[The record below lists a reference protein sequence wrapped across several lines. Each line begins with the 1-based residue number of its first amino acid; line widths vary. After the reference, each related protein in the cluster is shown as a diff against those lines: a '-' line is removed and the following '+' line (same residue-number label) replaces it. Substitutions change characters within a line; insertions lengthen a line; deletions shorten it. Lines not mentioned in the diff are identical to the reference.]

1 MLLPALS
8 KAKSKAQQ
16 AHCTSNFKQL
26 AYAIAMYSADF
37 NDHLPGPCWSG
48 MFFTYQDSTP
58 SDPANPDRY
67 NGSLAAYLTKTL
79 RMFTRIVDAVG
90 DWAVNLAWNP
100 TTWAGIVV
108 AGVSGVLFVVSGAL
122 RSRGIGRAGRE
133 PRRGRAKKELPAASA
148 PGGGPIVGRGDGDD
162 EMAEIEALLRKRGI
176 S

>member
-1 MLLPALS
+1 MDDASWAALTLSLTVLGGIWTWVSFRRRGLVSGLRALAFTLLP
-8 KAKSKAQQ
+8 
-16 AHCTSNFKQL
+16 
-26 AYAIAMYSADF
+26 
-37 NDHLPGPCWSG
+37 
-48 MFFTYQDSTP
+48 
-58 SDPANPDRY
+58 
-67 NGSLAAYLTKTL
+67 LAAYLTKTL